1 MKSVMK
7 LTCLRRGI
15 SVLLLLFFF
24 SDWLADAAENPTT
37 LVPRRSVWKYH
48 DLNAD
53 LGTAWRQVTFDDS
66 GWNSGPGPLGGGD
79 THIVTTVNIGPS
91 GTRFPTV
98 YFRRSFNV
106 TTPSAY
112 EGLIIRLM
120 RDDGA
125 AVYLNG
131 TLIASDGVSI
141 PTMHSQFATQ
151 VVDGA
156 NESTYFEHR
165 SAASALVA
173 GVNVLAVEVKNANAT
188 SSDLTFD
195 LELEGV
201 IDNIPPLVDGILPPP
216 GAIVLELPFI
226 TIIFDSSVTGVDASD
241 LLINGVAATDVD
253 VISPREYTF
262 HFPAPSTGA
271 VQVAWAANHGITD
284 ISPLANPFAGGNWI
298 YTLDPNAST
307 TPNLIISEFM
317 ADNGVGI
324 RDEDGSR
331 SDWIEI
337 LNLGPLEASL
347 EGWFLTDDAANLT
360 KWQFPNMVIQANQY
374 LLVWAS
380 EKNRT
385 NPGAPLHTNFRLS
398 SEGEFL
404 ALVDPQTNIVSS
416 FEPVYPPQR
425 SDISYGRDRV
435 DPTLVGYFM
444 TPTPGAPNSTS
455 GEGFADEPQFSLA
468 SGVYTN
474 NSLTLSIS
482 GPPGATIRYTL
493 DGSVPGTSSPVY
505 STPLTFTTNMT
516 IKARA
521 FVNEPGMFPS
531 RVVSRTFIMLDST
544 TSNFTSNIPVL
555 ILNTGGRS
563 IVQNVLGGQPRTR
576 GSFVVFDPQGD
587 RSVLNS
593 EPHFQG
599 LAEFEIF
606 GQTSAGFPK
615 RPHNIEIQDELG
627 NDLAF
632 PLLGMPAGADWKL
645 RNPYSDKC
653 LMNDF
658 LAAELFEQMGHYS
671 VRRRMVEVF
680 VDTGGGKLSYPG
692 DYYGVMVLFEKI
704 ERGRN
709 RVNIERLTPSHTNEP
724 AITGGY
730 IFKKDKDS
738 NGDLNFNTSGGGGFS
753 GQALKMHEPKPRYIT
768 TPQLN
773 WLRTYLNRME
783 TALYAANWLTA
794 TGTNHYSHYMDVD
807 SFVDQHWIVE
817 FTKQIDGYRLSS
829 YYHKDRN
836 GKVKSGPIWDWNLS
850 FGNAD
855 YAEGGRTNGWYYTV
869 INENQHIW
877 LRRLIS
883 GTTSATGTTGDPEFN
898 QKIADR
904 WSVLRTNVMNGTNV
918 VARIDEIA
926 AELSEA
932 AVRDFARFPR
942 LGSYIWPNPNGAA
955 GGWHVDYV
963 GPTSYQGIINE
974 MKKWTM
980 GRYLW
985 IDSQFTVPPAMNHAG
1000 GKVPEGFTLT
1010 LTAAPGAT
1018 IYYTLDGTDPR
1029 APGGAIRGQTYT
1041 GPITLTENV
1050 RVFARAR
1057 RNGAWNNTWSGPTIG
1072 TFYTRVPDLRITEL
1086 MYHPAPPPAGNTN
1099 DVNSFEFLE
1108 VKNIGSTPLN
1118 LNRFKISQ
1126 GIDFTFSNMILQ
1138 AGQSAV
1144 IVSDLEAFRSRYGA
1158 GVLVAG
1164 TYSGLLANEGERL
1177 VLEGPVQEPILDF
1190 TYNDAWAKI
1199 TDGFGFSLVVVD
1211 ENAPVENWGLKSSWR
1226 AGSVLHGT
1234 PGQDEPPA
1242 PPFPRVVV
1250 NELLANSGAAGDAV
1264 ELHNLSGT
1272 PADVS
1277 GWYLTDNFRSPHK
1290 FRIPADSIIPAGGY
1304 MVFTEA
1310 QFNAE
1315 GLPGG
1320 FAFGAGGEDAYL
1332 FSADAGGNLTGYFHG
1347 FSFGPSELN
1356 VSFGR
1361 HVISTGEEHY
1371 PAQVALTLG
1380 SANSGPRV
1388 GPIVIGELMYH
1399 PSSGGDQFI
1408 ELKNITGQPVPLYDV
1423 DAPARTWRLSGVG
1436 FDFPPDAS
1444 VPANGH
1450 ALVVGIDPGEFRGKY
1465 SIPAG
1470 VPVYGPFPGVLRA
1483 RGESLRLRKPRSGG
1497 NSVTYVVVDQ
1507 VDYDNSFPWPV
1518 AADGIGPS
1526 LQRLNP
1532 AAYGNDPAN
1541 WVAAG
1546 ASPGA
1551 DYPGGTGPTI
1561 AVPPQDQTVV
1571 AYFGTTFSVEASGP
1585 GPFSYQWRFNGANIA
1600 GATNAV
1606 LALTNI
1612 QPSQAGDYEV
1622 VVINPAAAV
1631 STPPARLTI
1640 LIPAEI
1646 VEQPRNQNVR
1656 PGTNATFTVIATSST
1671 LMRYQ
1676 WRVNGVDI
1684 PGATNASYTV
1694 FSPEPDGDTYGWD
1707 YSVVI
1712 TDSVGPV
1719 FSQTARLTVL
1729 VAPYFIEWPLSQT
1742 VVEGQP
1748 VTFFAHLGGTP
1759 PFSYR
1764 WRRGSTQLNW
1774 FDTGESSYTIP
1785 SARLT
1790 DAGNYTVIV
1799 INPANESPGVI
1810 NNIPSLGILPAALTV
1825 LADADGDGMPD
1836 VWEDLYG
1843 FDKNN
1848 PNDALLDSDGDGMT
1862 NLQEWIAG
1870 TDPNDPESYLRVENL
1885 TLLTPETVVIEF
1897 NAASNR
1903 TFSVQFSD
1911 SLTSGEWTRLTNI
1924 AQAAS
1929 NRLITI
1935 TNNAG
1940 PVSGQRYYRL
1950 VAPAQP

>member
-1 MKSVMK
+1 MKHH
-7 LTCLRRGI
+7 CLRWGI
-15 SVLLLLFFF
+15 FVFLSSLYFLSELAVLAQ
-24 SDWLADAAENPTT
+24 DPTM

-48 DLNAD
+48 DLNAN
-53 LGTAWRQVTFDDS
+53 LSTSWRVADFDDS

-79 THIVTTVNIGPS
+79 GHIVTTVNIGPS
-91 GTRFPTV
+91 GSRFPTI
-98 YFRRSFNV
+98 YFRRSFTV
-106 TTPSAY
+106 ETPSAY
-112 EGLIIRLM
+112 EELIIRLM

-125 AVYLNG
+125 VVYLNG

-141 PTMHSQFATQ
+141 PTSHSAFATQ

-201 IDNIPPLVDGILPPP
+201 IDNIPPEMDGISPPP
-216 GAIVLELPFI
+216 GAIVLSLDFI
-226 TIIFDSSVTGVDASD
+226 TVIFDSTVTGVDAED
-241 LLINGVAATDVD
+241 LLINGVGATDVD

-262 HFPAPSTGA
+262 HFPAPPTGT
-271 VQVAWAANHGITD
+271 VQVAWAANHAITD
-284 ISPLANPFAGGNWI
+284 TSPLANPFAGGSWS
-298 YTLDPNAST
+298 YTVNPDAST

-317 ADNGVGI
+317 ADNGTGI
-324 RDEDGSR
+324 RDEDGNR

-347 EGWFLTDDAANLT
+347 EGWFLTDDADNLT
-360 KWQFPNMVIQANQY
+360 QWRFPNIVLQANEY

-380 EKNRT
+380 DKNRT
-385 NPGAPLHTNFRLS
+385 NPAAPLHTNFRLAS
-398 SEGEFL
+398 DGEYL
-404 ALVDPQTNIVSS
+404 ALVDSQTNVVSA
-416 FEPVYPPQR
+416 FEPVYPVQR

-435 DPTLVGYFM
+435 DPTIVGYFM
-444 TPTPGAPNSTS
+444 IPTPGAANSTS
-455 GEGFADEPQFSLA
+455 GEGFVDEPEFSLA

-474 NSLTLSIS
+474 NSLTLSLS
-482 GPPGATIRYTL
+482 GPAGATVRYTL

-505 STPLTFTTNMT
+505 SSPLTFTTNMT

-521 FVNEPGMFPS
+521 FSSEPGVLPS
-531 RVVSRTFIMLDST
+531 RIVSRSFILLDAS
-544 TSNFTSNIPVL
+544 TSNFSSNIPIL

-563 IVQNVLGGQPRTR
+563 IAGNVLGGQPRTK
-576 GSFVVFDPQGD
+576 GSFVAFDPAEDG
-587 RSVLNS
+587 RVGLNS

-615 RPHNIEIQDELG
+615 RPHNIELQDELG
-627 NDLAF
+627 NDLGF
-632 PLLGMPAGADWKL
+632 PLLGMPSGADWKL

-653 LMNDF
+653 MINDF
-658 LAAELFEQMGHYS
+658 LAAELFEQMGNYS
-671 VRRRMVEVF
+671 TRRRMVEVF
-680 VDTGGGKLSYPG
+680 IDTGGGKLSYPG

-738 NGDLNFNTSGGGGFS
+738 GGDLNFNTSGGGGFS
-753 GQALKMHEPKPRYIT
+753 GQGLKIHEPKPRHIT

-773 WLRTYLNRME
+773 WLRTHLNRME
-783 TALYAANWLTA
+783 SALYAANWLTA

-829 YYHKDRN
+829 FYHKDRN

-883 GTTSATGTTGDPEFN
+883 GTTGATGTSGDPDFN

-918 VARIDEIA
+918 VARIDELGA
-926 AELSEA
+926 QLNEA

-963 GPTSYQGIINE
+963 GPTSYGGIISE

-1010 LTAAPGAT
+1010 LTGPTGAT

-1029 APGGAIRGQTYT
+1029 GPGGAVRGQIYN
-1041 GPITLTENV
+1041 GPIAVDSNV

-1057 RNGAWNNTWSGPTIG
+1057 RSGAWNNTWSGPTVA
-1072 TFYTRVPDLRITEL
+1072 TLYTAVPELRITEI
-1086 MYHPAPPPAGNTN
+1086 MYHPSAPGEGNTN

-1118 LNRFKISQ
+1118 LNGFKISA
-1126 GIDFTFSNMILQ
+1126 GIDFTFPNMILQ
-1138 AGQSAV
+1138 AGQRAV
-1144 IVSDLEAFRSRYGA
+1144 IVSDLEAFQSRYGTE
-1158 GVLVAG
+1158 VLVAG

-1177 VLEGPVQEPILDF
+1177 VLEGPMQEPILDF
-1190 TYNDAWAKI
+1190 SYDDKWAKI
-1199 TDGFGFSLVVVD
+1199 TDGFGFSLVIVD
-1211 ENAPVENWGLKSSWR
+1211 ENAPVESWRLKSSWR
-1226 AGSVLHGT
+1226 AGSVFDGT

-1242 PPFPRVVV
+1242 LMFPQVVV
-1250 NELLANSGAAGDAV
+1250 NELLANSGVEGDSV
-1264 ELHNLSGT
+1264 ELHNLSAT
-1272 PADVS
+1272 AADVS
-1277 GWYLTDNFRSPHK
+1277 GWYLTDNFRSPRK
-1290 FRIPADSIIPAGGY
+1290 FRIPDNSVIPAGGY
-1304 MVFTEA
+1304 LVFTEA
-1310 QFNAE
+1310 DFNPAE
-1315 GLPGG
+1315 APNG
-1320 FAFGAGGEDAYL
+1320 FAFSAGGEDAYL
-1332 FSADAGGNLTGYFHG
+1332 FSADSAGELTGYFHG

-1361 HVISTGEEHY
+1361 HVISTGDEHY
-1371 PAQVALTLG
+1371 PAQVSLSMG
-1380 SANSGPRV
+1380 SANSGPLV
-1388 GPIVIGELMYH
+1388 GPVVISEIMYS
-1399 PSSGGDQFI
+1399 PSAGGDQFI
-1408 ELKNITGQPVPLYDV
+1408 ELKNITAEAVPLYDV
-1423 DAPARTWRLSGVG
+1423 GTPVNTWRLSGVG
-1436 FDFPPDAS
+1436 FDLPPDAS
-1444 VPANGH
+1444 IPANGH
-1450 ALVVGIDPGEFRGKY
+1450 ALVVGIDPAEFRAKHG
-1465 SIPAG
+1465 IPG
-1470 VPVYGPFPGVLRA
+1470 TVPVFGPFPGVLQTE
-1483 RGESLRLRKPRSGG
+1483 GESLRLRKPRSGG
-1497 NSVTYVVVDQ
+1497 SSATYVVVDQ
-1507 VDYDNSFPWPV
+1507 VDYSSSFPWPV

-1526 LQRLNP
+1526 LQRLDP
-1532 AAYGNDPAN
+1532 AAYGNDPAH

-1551 DYPGGTGPTI
+1551 DYPAGTGPSI
-1561 AVPPQDQTVV
+1561 AVPPQDQTIV
-1571 AYFGTTFSVEASGP
+1571 AYFDAAFSVEAGGP
-1585 GPFSYQWRFNGANIA
+1585 GPFSYQWRFNGMNID
-1600 GATNAV
+1600 GATNAT
-1606 LALTNI
+1606 LAMTNV
-1612 QPSQAGDYEV
+1612 QPSQDGEYVV
-1622 VVINPAAAV
+1622 VVINPASAV
-1631 STPPARLTI
+1631 SSAPARLTV

-1646 VEQPRNQNVR
+1646 VEQPKSQSVR
-1656 PGTNATFTVIATSST
+1656 PGTNATFSVIATSST
-1671 LMRYQ
+1671 QMRYQ
-1676 WRVNGVDI
+1676 WRVDGIAI

-1694 FSPEPDGDTYGWD
+1694 VSPQPDGDTYTWD
-1707 YSVVI
+1707 YSVEI
-1712 TDSVGPV
+1712 RDQVGPV
-1719 FSQTARLTVL
+1719 FSAPARLMVL
-1729 VAPYFIEWPLSQT
+1729 VNPFFLEWPLSQT

-1748 VTFFAHLGGTP
+1748 VTFFAQMGGTP

-1764 WRRGSTQLNW
+1764 WRKGSSQLNW
-1774 FDTGESSYTIP
+1774 FDTGESIYTIP
-1785 SARLT
+1785 SAQLS
-1790 DAGNYTVIV
+1790 DAGSYTVIV
-1799 INPANESPGVI
+1799 INPAYDSPGVI

-1825 LADADGDGMPD
+1825 LADSDGDSMPD
-1836 VWEDLYG
+1836 EWETLHG
-1843 FDKNN
+1843 FD
-1848 PNDALLDSDGDGMT
+1848 PNDPSDALLDSDGDGMT
-1862 NLQEWIAG
+1862 NAEEWIAG
-1870 TDPNDPESYLRVENL
+1870 TDPNDPESYLKVE
-1885 TLLTPETVVIEF
+1885 TLSLLNPETTVIEF

-1903 TFSVQFSD
+1903 TYSVQFTA
-1911 SLTSGEWTRLTNI
+1911 SLTTGEWMRVTNI